1 MRPAARRGASCLLLV
16 CLLRTDASNWAQTTG
31 VLNQTTAI
39 PYMPSKQHPHWSGRM
54 GAAIAVSNVSDV
66 GETYFNGKSFLFLI
80 GGDDYDVDADE
91 RSAFDQANRVHG
103 LRNDVWKLAAPD
115 GETWAINTDMI
126 DRTAYDHKLPKQH
139 SLLEWAVVD
148 HGKIPDVGETY
159 ERFIEC
165 QQYYP
170 GHLAKSR
177 TCSDEIPLRKNGWFS
192 PRRMHQVAIYRNKL
206 FVVGGRARE
215 HARLADER
223 AVGGII
229 GARQMQDADGYSS
242 WHETSVLKN
251 DVWVSHCVQINQ

>member
-1 MRPAARRGASCLLLV
+1 M
-16 CLLRTDASNWAQTTG
+16 
-31 VLNQTTAI
+31 LNQTTAI

-206 FVVGGRARE
+206 FVVGGRARRRRHHRRKADAGRRRLQLLARDVRVE
-215 HARLADER
+215 ERRLGEPGLGRVLEAHRGGLQVEPARAVVACARLHGRRGEAR
-223 AVGGII
+223 AHVQP
-229 GARQMQDADGYSS
+229 GAALR
-242 WHETSVLKN
+242 
-251 DVWVSHCVQINQ
+251 

>member
-1 MRPAARRGASCLLLV
+1 MGGRLALATVVASAR
-16 CLLRTDASNWAQTTG
+16 ASNWAQTSG
-31 VLNQTTAI
+31 VMSQNTAI
-39 PYMPSKQHPHWSGRM
+39 PYVPSKQHPHWSGRM

-148 HGKIPDVGETY
+148 HGK
-159 ERFIEC
+159 
-165 QQYYP
+165 
-170 GHLAKSR
+170 R
-177 TCSDEIPLRKNGWFS
+177 TIVEAG
-192 PRRMHQVAIYRNKL
+192 RRSAAVRRGR
-206 FVVGGRARE
+206 GGRWR
-215 HARLADER
+215 R
-223 AVGGII
+223 GP
-229 GARQMQDADGYSS
+229 
-242 WHETSVLKN
+242 W
-251 DVWVSHCVQINQ
+251 